1 MLLLAA
7 LICGLGVN
15 TAWAEEEAKSDLDF
29 DMEGYFRTRGY
40 AFKDL
45 FASPLSGPGAGRPG
59 GTATYMQQ
67 RLRLQPTFS
76 FEKRAKFTMM
86 ADVMDD
92 VIWGDNASLSSTA
105 LFASDPSF
113 TGMDGQETDVFK
125 IKRAWMEFDVPV
137 GKIRIGRQA
146 SNWGLGLLAN
156 DGNGFDDLVGENH
169 GGSTYDRFLFATRP
183 LAIVQK
189 IMGKPD
195 SQTPLF
201 FVLGVDRLVE
211 DPLDQYYGFE
221 CIENPAGGGW
231 VEGVN
236 PEYDKRCDLES
247 NNQPGRDG
255 ITDLYAPHGYTE
267 ERDAAARSSG
277 ETPMSDWWADNQD
290 DVMQMIYALI
300 YKGEDI
306 ELLGKTSDLTVG
318 FYTVNRT
325 QAETKS
331 NIWIFDAYGHL
342 MWNGLL
348 LEGEI
353 LNIRGESNAIALPG
367 AVDVTGE
374 LDNPLYKEV
383 DIWGYVARG
392 GYEQPSYSAIF
403 ETGYASGDDNVG
415 DQKFTGRAI
424 HADYNV
430 GLLLYDE
437 ILSRVTAASYQQD
450 GKGLWSKG
458 GVYNSRYIYPHIKIR
473 PTDNLEFIG
482 AYLMAWPDKPDGA
495 IILCNDG
502 DEIDG
507 KKLECATYDAKDKHL
522 GWEVNLGAQHTFH
535 EHIKVALEAAWAK
548 TSDRIPLENA
558 RLNPDGKFFTL
569 QARAAFEF

>member
-45 FASPLSGPGAGRPG
+45 FASPLSGPGGGRPG
-59 GTATYMQQ
+59 GTSTYMQQ
-67 RLRLQPTFS
+67 RLRLQPSFS
-76 FEKRAKFTMM
+76 FEKRAKFSMM

-92 VIWGDNASLSSTA
+92 VMWGDNASLASTS
-105 LFASDPSF
+105 LFAGSPSV
-113 TGMDGQETDVFK
+113 TGMDGQETDVFQ
-125 IKRAWMEFDVPV
+125 IKRAWMEFDIPA
-137 GKIRIGRQA
+137 GKIRIGRQP

-183 LAIVQK
+183 LAIAQK

-201 FVLGVDRLVE
+201 FVVGVDRLVE
-211 DPLDQYYGFE
+211 DSRDQYYGYS
-221 CIENPAGGGW
+221 CSENPAGGGW
-231 VEGVN
+231 IKGEN
-236 PEYDKRCDLES
+236 PEYDKRCDL
-247 NNQPGRDG
+247 QKITGDIGRDG
-255 ITDLYAPHGYTE
+255 ITDVTHDYTE
-267 ERDAAARSSG
+267 ERDAAYRRG
-277 ETPMSDWWADNQD
+277 DWWADNQD
-290 DVMQMIYALI
+290 DVMQMIYALL
-300 YKGEDI
+300 YKGEGV
-306 ELLGKTSDLTVG
+306 ELFGRTSDLTMG

-325 QAETKS
+325 QAETDS
-331 NIWIFDAYGHL
+331 DIWIFDAYGHL

-367 AVDVTGE
+367 AFDPLGE
-374 LDNPLYKEV
+374 LENPLHKEV
-383 DIWGYVARG
+383 DIWGYVARA
-392 GYEQPSYSAIF
+392 GYEQSSYSAIF
-403 ETGYASGDDNVG
+403 ETGYASGDDNVI
-415 DQKFTGRAI
+415 DEKFTGRAI
-424 HADYNV
+424 HPDYNV

-437 ILSRVTAASYQQD
+437 ILSRVTAASYTD
-450 GKGLWSKG
+450 AAAGLWSKG
-458 GVYNSRYIYPHIKIR
+458 GVYNSRYIYPHLKFR

-482 AYLMAWPDKPDGA
+482 AFLMAWPDKPDGTN
-495 IILCNDG
+495 ILCKDG

-507 KKLECATYDAKDKHL
+507 EKLDCAAYDAKDDHL
-522 GWEVNLGAQHTFH
+522 GWEVNLAAQHTFH

-548 TSDRIPLENA
+548 TSDRIPLDRA
-558 RLNPDGKFFTL
+558 GLNPDGEFFTF